1 MIPAIPNPSTTFLQQ
16 GNGQVLLSWQY
27 VAGATSYSVQRS
39 TDGLTFTTVATPT
52 LNSFL
57 DTTVLVGIQ
66 YFYRLA
72 SGTAIATAS
81 LSANPSVTDSFT
93 LNGVQ
98 FTAVVSSTVS
108 NDFTVAGTV
117 PATLANIA
125 QAINSTLPYVV
136 SAVVTSPT
144 TITLTALTSSFSPI
158 EFSFGLSHGSYTPF
172 TTTIS
177 AYAPAQS
184 IVPTI
189 QGKASLSSL
198 RLAAQQRADRV
209 NSNFVGLPEWN
220 FFINQAASELYDI
233 LVQSYE
239 DYFVAQP
246 AYFTTNGSS
255 YVYPLPDGIISFT
268 NTTGGSYVAPPLY
281 KLMGVDL
288 GLNNAPNGWV
298 TVKKFNF
305 IDRNQ
310 YVFPNTAS
318 TLYGVFNLQY
328 RLVGNTIE
336 FIPVPSSQQPMRLWY
351 IPRMPQLLQDTD
363 TLEGI
368 AGAWF
373 QYVII
378 RAAKYALDKEESD
391 TSTLTEELVFLRK
404 SIEESAPN
412 RDVGQAD
419 RISNTRAASG
429 YGWYGGFPGM
439 GGPGGY

>member
-1 MIPAIPNPSTTFLQQ
+1 MIPAIPNPSTTYLQQ
-16 GNGQVLLSWQY
+16 GNGQVLLSWAY
-27 VAGATSYSVQRS
+27 VTGATSYSVQRS
-39 TDGLTFTTVATPT
+39 LDGLSYVTVATPT
-52 LNSFL
+52 INSYL
-57 DTTVLVGIQ
+57 DATVTPGTQ
-66 YFYRLA
+66 YFYQLA
-72 SGTAIATAS
+72 SVNVSGT
-81 LSANPSVTDSFT
+81 SA
-93 LNGVQ
+93 
-98 FTAVVSSTVS
+98 
-108 NDFTVAGTV
+108 
-117 PATLANIA
+117 
-125 QAINSTLPYVV
+125 
-136 SAVVTSPT
+136 
-144 TITLTALTSSFSPI
+144 
-158 EFSFGLSHGSYTPF
+158 YTP
-172 TTTIS
+172 S
-177 AYAPAQS
+177 QS

-189 QGKASLSSL
+189 QGKASLASL

-246 AYFTTNGSS
+246 ALFTTNGSS
-255 YVYPLPDGIISFT
+255 QSYPLPDGVLTFKDPAG
-268 NTTGGSYVAPPLY
+268 NTYVAPPLY

-310 YVFPNTAS
+310 YVFPNTSS
-318 TLYGVFNLQY
+318 TLYGVFNLRY
-328 RLVGNTIE
+328 RLVGSTIE
-336 FIPVPSSQQPMRLWY
+336 FIPVPTNQQPMRLWY
-351 IPRMPQLLQDTD
+351 IPRMAQLLQDTD

-391 TSTLTEELVFLRK
+391 TTKLDEELLFLRK

-419 RISNTRAASG
+419 TISNTRNASG
-429 YGWYGGFPGM
+429 YGGGNGFPGM
-439 GGPGGY
+439 GGQGW